1 MASITNRSNYLVT
14 VEDDPSLAQRFP
26 FSEPKQARRY
36 LRELRKQGKRAV
48 LTQLEDK
55 IQVRIREQGYPV
67 VTLNVGSYQEAE
79 DEIERIRVERKQGR
93 RVDFNK
99 GRRIT
104 LAALFLKYYDEECPQ
119 HKGCQTERYTLGAF
133 LTDIA
138 FGPYLERKREE
149 EAQSKKPRR
158 TYKRHVRRTD
168 IEWLL
173 KPFGDLEPADF
184 DRYVKARL
192 RQGIKPSTIDRE
204 FDLIAAVIN
213 WAIGTLRYPV
223 EIHPLKGF
231 KRPRYFNERNRR
243 LRGDE
248 PVRLLEAIRE
258 EDRIRSFNL
267 AVEQHINARQLEG
280 PPRPGKA
287 WNKYFI
293 MQARK
298 RARKII
304 GDNFVH
310 VPLWEALCEY
320 LITTTSRRG
329 EALALTWS
337 NTFLDENM
345 AVYTDTKNGRSRD
358 VPIRQHVID
367 LLNQLPRDTIDD
379 RVFPVTADELD
390 GAWSRICKRAGV
402 VDYHIHDNRHEG
414 ISIQAEVARSAGMPF
429 DIVSLSALTGHRDVR
444 SLGRY
449 MNLCAGEHAHQMDQA
464 YRIAECNDNAYRK
477 GRLRVSGLG
486 HRATTTPIQ
495 ENPHGAA
502 NPPSTGHR
510 HAAHAPHDR
519 ASGAADS
526 DGAT

>member
-14 VEDDPSLAQRFP
+14 VEGEPSLTERFP
-26 FSEPKQARRY
+26 FSESTQARSY
-36 LRELRKQGKRAV
+36 LRELKKQGKPAV
-48 LTQLEDK
+48 LTQLEDR
-55 IQVRIREQGYPV
+55 IQVRIRDQGYPV
-67 VTLNVGSYQEAE
+67 ITLNVSSYQEAE
-79 DEIERIRVERKQGR
+79 DEIERICVERKQGR

-104 LAALFLKYYDEECPQ
+104 LAALFLKYYDEECPK
-119 HKGCQTERYTLGAF
+119 HKGCVTERYTLGAF
-133 LTDIA
+133 LADVA
-138 FGPYLERKREE
+138 YGPYLEHQREQETQSTKRRH
-149 EAQSKKPRR
+149 AYRR
-158 TYKRHVRRTD
+158 HERRTD

-173 KPFGDLEPADF
+173 KPFGDLEPTDF
-184 DRYVKARL
+184 DRYVKARQK
-192 RQGIKPSTIDRE
+192 QGIKPSTIDRE

-248 PVRLLEAIRE
+248 PVRLLASIRE
-258 EDRIRSFNL
+258 EDRIHSFKL
-267 AVEQHINARQLEG
+267 AVEQHVRARQLEG
-280 PPRPGKA
+280 PPRPEKP

-293 MQARK
+293 LQARK
-298 RARKII
+298 RAKQSI
-304 GDNFVH
+304 GNNFVH
-310 VPLWEALCEY
+310 VPFWEALCEY

-329 EALALTWS
+329 EALTLTWA
-337 NTFLDENM
+337 NAFLDDHM

-367 LLNQLPRDTIDD
+367 LLRQLPRETLDD
-379 RVFPVTADELD
+379 RVFPVTGDDID
-390 GAWSRICKRAGV
+390 GAWRRICKRAGV
-402 VDYHIHDNRHEG
+402 VDYHLHDNRHEG
-414 ISIQAEVARSAGMPF
+414 VSIQAEVARAAGMPF

-464 YRIAECNDNAYRK
+464 YKIAERNDNSYRK

-486 HRATTTPIQ
+486 HRATTTPSM
-495 ENPHGAA
+495 ASD
-502 NPPSTGHR
+502 PPK
-510 HAAHAPHDR
+510 
-519 ASGAADS
+519 ADS
-526 DGAT
+526 PAGLDAAGCDTAS

>member
-1 MASITNRSNYLVT
+1 MASITNRSNYLVI
-14 VEDDPSLAQRFP
+14 VEGEPSLTQRFA
-26 FSEPKQARRY
+26 FSDSTRARSY
-36 LRELRKQGKRAV
+36 LRELKNRGKPAV
-48 LTQLEDK
+48 LTQLEDR
-55 IQVRIREQGYPV
+55 IQIRIRDQGYPV
-67 VTLNVGSYQEAE
+67 IIQNVSSYQEAE
-79 DEIERIRVERKQGR
+79 DEIARIRVERKQGR

-133 LTDIA
+133 LTDVA
-138 FGPYLERKREE
+138 YGPYLERKGKD
-149 EAQSKKPRR
+149 EAQSKKDRRAYRRHLRR
-158 TYKRHVRRTD
+158 TG

-248 PVRLLEAIRE
+248 PVRLLASIRE
-258 EDRIRSFNL
+258 EDRIRSFKL
-267 AVEQHINARQLEG
+267 AVEKHVSARQLEG
-280 PPRPGKA
+280 PPRPGKS

-293 MQARK
+293 LQARK
-298 RARKII
+298 RAKEII
-304 GDNFVH
+304 GDNFAH
-310 VPLWEALCEY
+310 VPFWETFCEY
-320 LITTTSRRG
+320 LITTTSRRS
-329 EALALTWS
+329 EALGLTWS
-337 NTFLDENM
+337 NVFLEDHM

-367 LLNQLPRDTIDD
+367 LLRQLPRDTVDN
-379 RVFPVTADELD
+379 RVFPVTGDDVD
-390 GAWSRICKRAGV
+390 GAWRKICERAGV
-402 VDYHIHDNRHEG
+402 VDYHLHDNRHEG
-414 ISIQAEVARSAGMPF
+414 ISIQAEIARAAGMPF

-449 MNLCAGEHAHQMDQA
+449 MNLCAGEHAHQIDQA
-464 YRIAECNDNAYRK
+464 YKIAELDDRSYRK

-486 HRATTTPIQ
+486 HRSITASTQ
-495 ENPHGAA
+495 ESVSANGPH
-502 NPPSTGHR
+502 SSEHL
-510 HAAHAPHDR
+510 HASIPRRDR
-519 ASGAADS
+519 ASGAADP
-526 DGAT
+526 DETT